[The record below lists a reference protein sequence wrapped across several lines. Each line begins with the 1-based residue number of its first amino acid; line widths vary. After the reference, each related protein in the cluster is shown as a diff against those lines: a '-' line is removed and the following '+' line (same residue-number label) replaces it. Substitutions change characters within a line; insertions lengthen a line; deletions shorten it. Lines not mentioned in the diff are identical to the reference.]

1 MGLFGKKKE
10 EKSCCLREQL
20 HTGGYGSGRNRK
32 KGRRCQSVG
41 FWMRKMPC
49 VRGCY
54 QRGA

>member
-1 MGLFGKKKE
+1 MGLFGKKERRK
-10 EKSCCLREQL
+10 KLLLREQL
-20 HTGGYGSGRNRK
+20 HIGDYGSSRNRK

-49 VRGCY
+49 VRGCC